1 MSLNILKKQVKYCY
15 LDLEDEEIKMLKNK
29 RHKDNKIKNKAKNDK
44 TEKNLRFFELQ
55 DKYKT
60 VSKNVMKYIKLN
72 K

>member
-1 MSLNILKKQVKYCY
+1 MSLNILKKQIKYCY
-15 LDLEDEEIKMLKNK
+15 LNIEDEEIKLLKNK
-29 RHKDNKIKNKAKNDK
+29 RHKEKKIKSKTKNDK

>member
-1 MSLNILKKQVKYCY
+1 MSLNILKKQIKYCY
-15 LDLEDEEIKMLKNK
+15 LNIEDEEIKLLKNK
-29 RHKDNKIKNKAKNDK
+29 RHKEKKIKSKTKNDK
-44 TEKNLRFFELQ
+44 TEKNLRFFELL

>member
-15 LDLEDEEIKMLKNK
+15 LDVDDEEIKLLRQK
-29 RHKDNKIKNKAKNDK
+29 REKGGKIKPKSKSDK

-60 VSKNVMKYIKLN
+60 VSKNVLKYIKIN